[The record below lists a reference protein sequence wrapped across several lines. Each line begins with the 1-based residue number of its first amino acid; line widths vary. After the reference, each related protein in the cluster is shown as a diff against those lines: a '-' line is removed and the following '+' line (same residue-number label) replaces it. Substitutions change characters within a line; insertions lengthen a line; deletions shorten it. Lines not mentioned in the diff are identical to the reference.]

1 MVPPPEA
8 FLGPCWPAPWVALA
22 FTSPLGGH
30 QREQCP
36 LCPQSSQEGH
46 CKRRRPPTPQP
57 STVIA
62 GQSCPT
68 PFPAVLL
75 AGPPVSSVAPGWLPC
90 TPAPSQDQLSHAGPT
105 SRSRGHYVWST
116 NPGQSFTGRRPSSLA
131 GRAAHSRAPAPA
143 PEMPTPT
150 QLWQPLRAPRCDA
163 MPPLPGPLPGPAL
176 PAASPPSL
184 RPGFCVCVFPPVFQ
198 LCPLPSAFSAS
209 SLPLA
214 LLPKDGGSAGSPC
227 REGHPEDGEQSRGS
241 FQRLLDGL
249 QSPRVGRLAPHSG
262 PLWA

>member
-1 MVPPPEA
+1 MVPPLEA

-57 STVIA
+57 SAVIA
-62 GQSCPT
+62 GQSCPS

-75 AGPPVSSVAPGWLPC
+75 AGPPASSVAPGWLPC
-90 TPAPSQDQLSHAGPT
+90 TPAPSQDQLSHAGPA

-116 NPGQSFTGRRPSSLA
+116 NPGQSSTGRRPSSLA
-131 GRAAHSRAPAPA
+131 GRAAPA

-150 QLWQPLRAPRCDA
+150 QLWQPLRDATRSRLSPGRSPGLRYQQRLPLRCV
-163 MPPLPGPLPGPAL
+163 PLLRLRLSTGLPAL
-176 PAASPPSL
+176 PAAICLFRFLPAPS
-184 RPGFCVCVFPPVFQ
+184 FT
-198 LCPLPSAFSAS
+198 A
-209 SLPLA
+209 
-214 LLPKDGGSAGSPC
+214 
-227 REGHPEDGEQSRGS
+227 
-241 FQRLLDGL
+241 QRW
-249 QSPRVGRLAPHSG
+249 RLSWVPM
-262 PLWA
+262 

>member
-8 FLGPCWPAPWVALA
+8 FPGLCWPAPWVALA

-57 STVIA
+57 SAVIA
-62 GQSCPT
+62 GQSCPS

-75 AGPPVSSVAPGWLPC
+75 AGPPASSVAPGWLPC

-131 GRAAHSRAPAPA
+131 CPRDAHAHAALAAP
-143 PEMPTPT
+143 
-150 QLWQPLRAPRCDA
+150 PRRDA
-163 MPPLPGPLPGPAL
+163 KPPLPGPLPGPAL

-184 RPGFCVCVFPPVFQ
+184 HPGFASASFLRSSSSARCHLPF
-198 LCPLPSAFSAS
+198 PLP
-209 SLPLA
+209 
-214 LLPKDGGSAGSPC
+214 PC
-227 REGHPEDGEQSRGS
+227 P
-241 FQRLLDGL
+241 
-249 QSPRVGRLAPHSG
+249 
-262 PLWA
+262 